1 MNIKNEPLKAKAED
15 IKLSGLRWSK
25 YERYAWILIGTGV
38 AISLYEHY
46 AETEV
51 PYNNTA
57 FFLGVGIY
65 LVASNFRRNNRKE
78 KLRVEKEIEALSINK
93 SLKED

>member
-1 MNIKNEPLKAKAED
+1 MNVKDEALKAKAED
-15 IKLSGLRWSK
+15 IKLSGLRWCK
-25 YERYAWILIGTGV
+25 CEGYAWILIGTGV

-57 FFLGVGIY
+57 FFVGVGIY

-78 KLRVEKEIEALSINK
+78 KLRVEKEIEALTINK

>member
-1 MNIKNEPLKAKAED
+1 MNIKDEALKAKAED
-15 IKLSGLRWSK
+15 IKLSGLRWFK

-78 KLRVEKEIEALSINK
+78 RLRVEKEIEALSINK